1 MESWMRREGKGK
13 QEEAEREAQSGRSGT
28 WKSEAGAKVGKV
40 CLGRHSCSPADT
52 NQRPPPTPTIHLRFW
67 ST

>member
-40 CLGRHSCSPADT
+40 WHG
-52 NQRPPPTPTIHLRFW
+52 
-67 ST
+67 